1 MIIAIFILLIVIFA
15 IVTAIDARNFT
26 HTKNHQRKVNSSI
39 DFGMEYLNNCMLSSG
54 RIICYK
60 NIKKGINY
68 GSELY
73 SPIDQ
78 CCMIYSLLL
87 LEQLLGIE
95 DLKEKR
101 LLASKYLIKE
111 YIKKF
116 ERRKYAVVS
125 RSNEDGNGSRLARV
139 GASGMALAALSDL
152 CGKGISLDKL
162 TKIADFII
170 SMQLPGGCFNSVYD
184 LNSKSVVQNSD
195 VMNYQG
201 QAALGLLTLYEIYPN
216 PKYIKAARKAL
227 LFLAYSRKEK
237 ENVPYDYW
245 AMIATEKLFHHT
257 LGRLTNDEIE
267 LLQEHMLQMTQHVVN
282 NQIKNPDNPLC
293 GGLTDDTRPAV
304 IAPMIEGLI
313 SAFNCI
319 EIENI
324 DVRMPMMK
332 AIYLGTNFLRHQQMQ
347 TGRMKGGLPYA
358 SDWRE
363 VGVPE
368 EASMIKTESVCHA
381 FNVWV
386 KFQALFK

>member
-26 HTKNHQRKVNSSI
+26 HSKNHQRKVNNSI
-39 DFGMEYLNNCMLSSG
+39 DFGMEYLSTCILSSG
-54 RIICYK
+54 RVICYK

-68 GSELY
+68 GSQLY
-73 SPIDQ
+73 SPVEQ
-78 CCMIYSLLL
+78 GCMIYSLLL
-87 LEQLLGIE
+87 LEQLLGID
-95 DLKEKR
+95 DLKDKR
-101 LLASKYLIKE
+101 ILASKYLIKE

-116 ERRKYAVVS
+116 ERRKYAVIS

-139 GASGMALAALSDL
+139 GAAGMALAGLSDL
-152 CGKGISLDKL
+152 CGKEISLDKL

-170 SMQLPGGCFNSVYD
+170 SMQLPGGWFNPVYD
-184 LNSKSVVQNSD
+184 LNSKSAVQQTD
-195 VMNYQG
+195 DINYQG
-201 QAALGLLTLYEIYPN
+201 QAALGLLTLYEKYPH

-227 LFLAYSRKEK
+227 LCLAYARKDK
-237 ENVPYDYW
+237 EEVPYDYW

-257 LGRLTNDEIE
+257 KGRLTADEIE
-267 LLQEHMLQMTQHVVN
+267 LLQNHMLSMTQYVVN

-293 GGLTDDTRPAV
+293 GGLKEDTRPAS

-319 EIENI
+319 EIENV

-358 SDWRE
+358 SDWRQT
-363 VGVPE
+363 GVPD
-368 EASMIKTESVCHA
+368 EASMIKIESVCHA

-386 KFQALFK
+386 KFHALFK